1 MSLTRFFLTGLLPH
15 LLGMLISIGVF
26 ILLLTR
32 FRDSFRDKSKGEPT
46 LTEEALVHAK
56 SDHGTRLNHIYIIHF
71 YIAARDTVVNCEV
84 PKQIWF
90 HLEKGQR
97 GTLCHQ
103 GGKFHSFKTED
114 YLYRNTYITGY

>member
-1 MSLTRFFLTGLLPH
+1 MDTIVMIRLS
-15 LLGMLISIGVF
+15 
-26 ILLLTR
+26 ILLLCVFIIALFKDHLWKKLFVDR
-32 FRDSFRDKSKGEPT
+32 NKGESL

-84 PKQIWF
+84 PQQIWF

-97 GTLCHQ
+97 GTLCLQ
-103 GGKFHSFKTED
+103 GGEFHSFKTELT
-114 YLYRNTYITGY
+114 LYRNTYLSGY

>member
-1 MSLTRFFLTGLLPH
+1 MDIIATIRLS
-15 LLGMLISIGVF
+15 
-26 ILLLTR
+26 ILLLCVFIIALFKDHLWKKLFVDR
-32 FRDSFRDKSKGEPT
+32 SKGESL

-56 SDHGTRLNHIYIIHF
+56 SDHRSIAAHSENFYIIHF

-84 PKQIWF
+84 PKKIWLS
-90 HLEKGQR
+90 LEKVQR